1 MFKCIVYLTKL
12 LVVAITALLFSSCK
26 TNLDFGNGEK
36 GNGNITTQTRT
47 ATDKFTTV
55 EVHQGIEVEVTQAD
69 NQSISV
75 TTDENIQKLI
85 ETKIKNG
92 VLYITATDSY
102 NTNDSPLVKVSLPT
116 IQGLTA
122 QSGATLKSKT
132 LLVCKTLNVKSSSGS
147 SINLDAEAENLS
159 LDSSSGSTIKGSGKA
174 LRLETVSSSGS
185 SVNAEKL
192 AANEVFSQA
201 SSGSTTN
208 VSPIVSLDAKA
219 SSGSSINYKKMP
231 KTIKKE
237 ESSGGSVSQ
246 D

>member
-1 MFKCIVYLTKL
+1 MFKCIVYLTKFL
-12 LVVAITALLFSSCK
+12 IVVLTALLFTSCK

-47 ATDKFTTV
+47 ATDKFTAV

-75 TTDENIQKLI
+75 TTDENLQKLI
-85 ETKIKNG
+85 ETKVKNG
-92 VLYITATDSY
+92 VLYISASDSY
-102 NTNDSPLVKVSLPT
+102 NTKASPLVKVSLQT

-122 QSGATLKSKT
+122 ESGASLKSKT
-132 LLVCKTLNVKSSSGS
+132 LLICKTLNVKSSSGS
-147 SINLDAEAENLS
+147 SVNIDTETENLS

-185 SVNAEKL
+185 SVNAEQL

-208 VSPIVSLDAKA
+208 VAPIVSLDAKA
-219 SSGSSINYKKMP
+219 SSGSSINYKNTP

-237 ESSGGSVSQ
+237 ESSGGSVSK